1 MGRMSAAVA
10 LYTVQGVEDDSP
22 DHPNAFFLP
31 RLPNSH
37 ISLGQLNECFPLKET
52 GDFLF
57 SYLVAGKERIWRTL
71 VEENNNRLFLRVL
84 AVRDSWQEETEGDEP
99 ASAPAPAGCAA
110 ESSDALPSLQDL
122 HSPAPAQSPT
132 PSPLPSPSPA
142 KIAEPMTPEETKA
155 AAIKDEGNKSFK
167 SGQFPAAI
175 AIYTK
180 ALELIAGLDKTK
192 ATTKL
197 SVACLG
203 NRAACRIQERD
214 FDQAIQDCSSVLAQ
228 DPKNA
233 KALVRRGTSFEH
245 NEKHKKALADFEGA
259 LAIDMKNKV
268 AQQSAVRLRKLIKSI
283 YG

>member
-71 VEENNNRLFLRVL
+71 VEENDVSPLDNNNRLFLRVL

-110 ESSDALPSLQDL
+110 ESSGGWAAPDGTPLTL
-122 HSPAPAQSPT
+122 HLCRCVAFASG
-132 PSPLPSPSPA
+132 SPLS
-142 KIAEPMTPEETKA
+142 
-155 AAIKDEGNKSFK
+155 
-167 SGQFPAAI
+167 
-175 AIYTK
+175 
-180 ALELIAGLDKTK
+180 
-192 ATTKL
+192 
-197 SVACLG
+197 
-203 NRAACRIQERD
+203 
-214 FDQAIQDCSSVLAQ
+214 
-228 DPKNA
+228 
-233 KALVRRGTSFEH
+233 
-245 NEKHKKALADFEGA
+245 
-259 LAIDMKNKV
+259 
-268 AQQSAVRLRKLIKSI
+268 
-283 YG
+283 